1 MRADLVAAALDL
13 VRREGGGHVT
23 LWAHAVTTADD
34 DLARDAGFTPE
45 RDLLQMRVPLPLA
58 DPVRWP
64 DGVTV
69 RTFAPGEDEAAW
81 VAVNNR
87 AFAGH
92 PEQGAWTVEMLRQ
105 REREPWFDPAGFLL
119 AFDSE
124 GLAGSCWT
132 KIHPPQPPREPDA
145 LGEIYVIGADP
156 SRQGRGLGRA
166 LTAGGLASLAAR
178 GVTVGMLF
186 VDADNEAAVGLYRA
200 LGFITHRTDRAYGFD
215 VDQANA

>member
-1 MRADLVAAALDL
+1 M
-13 VRREGGGHVT
+13 
-23 LWAHAVTTADD
+23 
-34 DLARDAGFTPE
+34 
-45 RDLLQMRVPLPLA
+45 
-58 DPVRWP
+58 
-64 DGVTV
+64 
-69 RTFAPGEDEAAW
+69 PGEDEAAW

-92 PEQGAWTVEMLRQ
+92 PEQGAWTVEMLRR

-119 AFDSE
+119 AFDAD

-156 SRQGRGLGRA
+156 TRQGRGLGRA

-178 GVTVGMLF
+178 GITVGMLF
-186 VDADNEAAVGLYRA
+186 VDADNEAARRPLPRARLHRSTAPTAPTGSTSHRRRRDAPATTRARAELDDPARRAAASRATAAEQVWDALYRQQIPLEDA
-200 LGFITHRTDRAYGFD
+200 TTLPARAPRAAG
-215 VDQANA
+215 ARHSPWRSPR